1 MALPVR
7 LIRGLLQT
15 AADAHG
21 ASPVAVRPHRHR
33 AQSAGTGKPGFNQQ
47 AQVSQGSVR
56 RHRYLKAYSLCTG
69 NLWLSQKAQVT
80 QE

>member
-7 LIRGLLQT
+7 LFRRLLQT

-33 AQSAGTGKPGFNQQ
+33 AQSAGTGKPGFSQM
-47 AQVSQGSVR
+47 AQISKG
-56 RHRYLKAYSLCTG
+56 LYSLCTG

-80 QE
+80 QDLVSRHR

>member
-7 LIRGLLQT
+7 LIRRLLQT

-47 AQVSQGSVR
+47 AQVS
-56 RHRYLKAYSLCTG
+56 
-69 NLWLSQKAQVT
+69 
-80 QE
+80 

>member
-7 LIRGLLQT
+7 LFRRLLQT